1 MTKPQTYLAKIERV
15 AGSRAERSI
24 PHSILDFL
32 IYELVFFNLPKANK

>member
-1 MTKPQTYLAKIERV
+1 MTKPQTYPAKFEQV

-32 IYELVFFNLPKANK
+32 TYELMFFNLPKANK